1 MLKKKLF
8 GKNIKPSCTYCLNS
22 VYENDTCHCIKNKTI
37 IDDKCKSFKYD
48 PLMQCSAVSADSF
61 TSTP

>member
-48 PLMQCSAVSADSF
+48 PLMRVPQ
-61 TSTP
+61 